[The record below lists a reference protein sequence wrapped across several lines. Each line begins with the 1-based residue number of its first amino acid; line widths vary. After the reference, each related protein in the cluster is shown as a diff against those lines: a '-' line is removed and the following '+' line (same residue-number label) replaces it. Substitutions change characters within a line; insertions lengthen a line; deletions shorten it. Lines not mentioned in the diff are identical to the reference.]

1 MDFSTLT
8 AGRGLSVG
16 RSRQVLAATVFAA
29 FALVLA
35 WFVLVQSPAEAQI
48 DFRQFVCPILL
59 AIRNSFANSPFF
71 GFVAPVIDQ
80 LLLAFGCGVS

>member
-1 MDFSTLT
+1 MEISTLA
-8 AGRGLSVG
+8 AGRGIAVG
-16 RSRQVLAATVFAA
+16 RSRKVLAATVFTA

-71 GFVAPVIDQ
+71 AFVAPVIDQ